1 MKHCKEWA
9 VKSDPA
15 SDSFLTLFLVVLTL
29 TALTLAAA
37 IKAIRTNHLHTLLKN
52 AGVAGHK
59 VAKTAW
65 EIDRKRFKLTGLGI
79 PMVHQTLRFA
89 GFSNNVCIGL
99 CWAFAISW
107 TLCDLMRI
115 HVPPFRRIL
124 DWVFKEILR
133 KDEQYQ
139 LSGASWFLLG
149 CALTIHLFSPV
160 IATASIVF
168 LVMGVLCSA
177 LITRS
182 FGNSLV
188 TVGAGAE
195 GHKSIEGCATMFV
208 VCFLLGCGIFHQS
221 YLREYPVFIAALVA
235 TLAEYY
241 EPLGISYNVS
251 IPVLTA
257 VALTLGFE
265 RTISCGAAVV
275 VEGAARAG

>member
-1 MKHCKEWA
+1 
-9 VKSDPA
+9 
-15 SDSFLTLFLVVLTL
+15 
-29 TALTLAAA
+29 
-37 IKAIRTNHLHTLLKN
+37 
-52 AGVAGHK
+52 
-59 VAKTAW
+59 
-65 EIDRKRFKLTGLGI
+65 
-79 PMVHQTLRFA
+79 
-89 GFSNNVCIGL
+89 
-99 CWAFAISW
+99 
-107 TLCDLMRI
+107 MRI

-124 DWVFKEILR
+124 DWVFKDILR
-133 KDEQYQ
+133 KEEQYQ

-160 IATASIVF
+160 IATASIIF

-177 LITRS
+177 LITRP
-182 FGNSLV
+182 FGNSVV
-188 TVGAGAE
+188 TVGAGTE

-208 VCFLLGCGIFHQS
+208 VCFLFGCGIFHQS

-241 EPLGISYNVS
+241 EPFGISYNVS

-275 VEGAARAG
+275 VEGAAGRELPELPPDAVELRRAGPPARAADPEAPAQAVLRPGRARRRAFVGAASSSECYLVDSIGQNEAWRHE